1 MTATRYFTV
10 DSVVQPVQPVAS
22 TAAMTTADSSTAAP
36 SAGHSGIVQ
45 FVAGY
50 NHDSDQIATTTA
62 SSSPLQSTEDHCPTS
77 VHHFPVST

>member
-22 TAAMTTADSSTAAP
+22 TAATTTADSSNAAP
-36 SAGHSGIVQ
+36 SAGRGGIVQ
-45 FVAGY
+45 VVDGY
-50 NHDSDQIATTTA
+50 NRDNGQIATTTA